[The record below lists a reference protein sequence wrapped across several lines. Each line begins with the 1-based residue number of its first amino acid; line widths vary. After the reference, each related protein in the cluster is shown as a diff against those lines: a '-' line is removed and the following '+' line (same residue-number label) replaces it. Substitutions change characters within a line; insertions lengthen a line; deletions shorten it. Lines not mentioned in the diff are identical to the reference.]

1 MSESKY
7 TKYDKKYSEM
17 LTALDLLPVFYEYDK
32 EDLKTLSDVYL
43 SLDNPKAFINFI
55 ILFSGKNITIPTFDD
70 VEITLKLIMA
80 HDEFSKNT
88 PQMFY
93 SQNIINKA
101 FNKYSIPKTR
111 DNINKFKR
119 IDSFLNIK

>member
-1 MSESKY
+1 MSELKY
-7 TKYDKKYSEM
+7 TKYDKKHSEM

-32 EDLKTLSDVYL
+32 EDLKTLSDIYL
-43 SLDNPKAFINFI
+43 SIDNPKAFINFI
-55 ILFSGKNITIPTFDD
+55 ILFSGKSITIPNFDD
-70 VEITLKLIMA
+70 VETTLKLIMA
-80 HDEFSKNT
+80 YDEFIKNT
-88 PQMFY
+88 SQVFY

-119 IDSFLNIK
+119 IDSFLNRK

>member
-7 TKYDKKYSEM
+7 TKYNKKYSEM
-17 LTALDLLPVFYEYDK
+17 LTALDLLPVFYEYDL
-32 EDLKTLSDVYL
+32 EALKTLSDVYL

-55 ILFSGKNITIPTFDD
+55 ILFSGKNITIPNFDD

-80 HDEFSKNT
+80 YDEFIKNT

-119 IDSFLNIK
+119 IDSFLNRK

>member
-55 ILFSGKNITIPTFDD
+55 ILFSGKNITIPNFDD

-80 HDEFSKNT
+80 YDEFIKNT
-88 PQMFY
+88 SQVFY
-93 SQNIINKA
+93 NQNIINKA

-111 DNINKFKR
+111 ENINKFKR
-119 IDSFLNIK
+119 IDSFLNRK

>member
-55 ILFSGKNITIPTFDD
+55 ILFSGKNITIPNFDD

-80 HDEFSKNT
+80 YDEFIKNT

-101 FNKYSIPKTR
+101 FNKYSIPKTKS
-111 DNINKFKR
+111 NINKFKR
-119 IDSFLNIK
+119 IDSFLNRK

>member
-55 ILFSGKNITIPTFDD
+55 ILFRVKNITIQNFDD

-80 HDEFSKNT
+80 YDEFIKNT

-101 FNKYSIPKTR
+101 FNKYNIPKTKS
-111 DNINKFKR
+111 NINKFKR
-119 IDSFLNIK
+119 IDSFLNRK

>member
-32 EDLKTLSDVYL
+32 EDLNTLSDVYL
-43 SLDNPKAFINFI
+43 SLYNPKSVINFI
-55 ILFSGKNITIPTFDD
+55 ILFSGKNITIPNFDD
-70 VEITLKLIMA
+70 GEITLKLIMA
-80 HDEFSKNT
+80 YDEFIKNT

-119 IDSFLNIK
+119 IDSFLNRK

>member
-55 ILFSGKNITIPTFDD
+55 ILFSGKNITIPNFDD

-80 HDEFSKNT
+80 YDEFIKNT

-93 SQNIINKA
+93 GQNIINKA

-119 IDSFLNIK
+119 IDSFLNRK

>member
-55 ILFSGKNITIPTFDD
+55 ILFSVKNITIPNFDD

-80 HDEFSKNT
+80 YDEFIKNT

-101 FNKYSIPKTR
+101 FNKYSIPKTKS
-111 DNINKFKR
+111 NINKFKR
-119 IDSFLNIK
+119 IDSFLNRK

>member
-1 MSESKY
+1 MSKSKY

-55 ILFSGKNITIPTFDD
+55 ILFSGKNVTIPNFDD
-70 VEITLKLIMA
+70 IEITLKLIMA
-80 HDEFSKNT
+80 YDEFIKNT
-88 PQMFY
+88 SQIFY

-119 IDSFLNIK
+119 IDSFLNRK

>member
-7 TKYDKKYSEM
+7 TKYDKKHSEM

-32 EDLKTLSDVYL
+32 EDLKTLSYIYL
-43 SLDNPKAFINFI
+43 SINNPKAFINFI
-55 ILFSGKNITIPTFDD
+55 ILFSGKSITIPNFDD
-70 VEITLKLIMA
+70 VETTLKLVMA
-80 HDEFSKNT
+80 YDEFIKNT
-88 PQMFY
+88 SQVFY

-119 IDSFLNIK
+119 IDSFLNRK

>member
-55 ILFSGKNITIPTFDD
+55 ILFSGKNITIPNFDD
-70 VEITLKLIMA
+70 VEITLKLVMA
-80 HDEFSKNT
+80 YDEFIKNT
-88 PQMFY
+88 SQVFY
-93 SQNIINKA
+93 NQNIINKA

-111 DNINKFKR
+111 ENINKFKR
-119 IDSFLNIK
+119 IDSFLNRK

>member
-7 TKYDKKYSEM
+7 TKYDKKHSEM

-32 EDLKTLSDVYL
+32 EDLKTLSDIYL
-43 SLDNPKAFINFI
+43 SINNPKAFINFI
-55 ILFSGKNITIPTFDD
+55 ILFSGKSITIPNFDD
-70 VEITLKLIMA
+70 VETTLKLVMA
-80 HDEFSKNT
+80 YDEFIKNT
-88 PQMFY
+88 SQIFY

-119 IDSFLNIK
+119 IDSFLNRK

>member
-55 ILFSGKNITIPTFDD
+55 ILFSGKNIIIPNFDD
-70 VEITLKLIMA
+70 VEITLKLVMA
-80 HDEFSKNT
+80 YDEFIKNT
-88 PQMFY
+88 SQVFY

-111 DNINKFKR
+111 ENINKFKR
-119 IDSFLNIK
+119 IDSFLNRK

>member
-1 MSESKY
+1 MSKSKY

-55 ILFSGKNITIPTFDD
+55 ILFSGKNITIPNFDD

-80 HDEFSKNT
+80 YDEFIKNT
-88 PQMFY
+88 PQIFY

-119 IDSFLNIK
+119 IDSFLNRK

>member
-55 ILFSGKNITIPTFDD
+55 ILFSGKNITIPNFDD

-80 HDEFSKNT
+80 YDEFIKNT

-119 IDSFLNIK
+119 IDSFLNRK

>member
-55 ILFSGKNITIPTFDD
+55 IIS
-70 VEITLKLIMA
+70 
-80 HDEFSKNT
+80 
-88 PQMFY
+88 
-93 SQNIINKA
+93 
-101 FNKYSIPKTR
+101 
-111 DNINKFKR
+111 
-119 IDSFLNIK
+119 

>member
-55 ILFSGKNITIPTFDD
+55 ILFSGKNITIPNFND

-80 HDEFSKNT
+80 YDEFIKNT

-119 IDSFLNIK
+119 IDSFLNRK

>member
-80 HDEFSKNT
+80 DDEFSKNT

>member
-7 TKYDKKYSEM
+7 TKYDKKHSEM

-32 EDLKTLSDVYL
+32 EDLKTLSDIYL
-43 SLDNPKAFINFI
+43 SIDNPKAFINLI
-55 ILFSGKNITIPTFDD
+55 ILFSGKSITIPNFDD
-70 VEITLKLIMA
+70 VETTLKLVMA
-80 HDEFSKNT
+80 YDEFIKNT
-88 PQMFY
+88 SQVFY

-119 IDSFLNIK
+119 IDSFLNRK

>member
-55 ILFSGKNITIPTFDD
+55 ILFSGKNITIPNFDD

-80 HDEFSKNT
+80 YDEFIKNT

-101 FNKYSIPKTR
+101 FNKYNIPKTKS
-111 DNINKFKR
+111 NINKFKL
-119 IDSFLNIK
+119 IDSFLNRK

>member
-1 MSESKY
+1 MSKSKY

-55 ILFSGKNITIPTFDD
+55 ILFSGKNVTIPNFDD

-80 HDEFSKNT
+80 YDEFIKNT
-88 PQMFY
+88 SQIFY

-119 IDSFLNIK
+119 IDSFLNRK

>member
-1 MSESKY
+1 MSKSKY

-32 EDLKTLSDVYL
+32 EELKTLSDVYL

-55 ILFSGKNITIPTFDD
+55 ILFSGKNITIPNFDD

-80 HDEFSKNT
+80 YDEFIKNT
-88 PQMFY
+88 SQIFY

-119 IDSFLNIK
+119 IDSFLNRK

>member
-1 MSESKY
+1 MSKSKY

-32 EDLKTLSDVYL
+32 EELKTLSDVYL

-55 ILFSGKNITIPTFDD
+55 ILFSGKNITIPNFDD

-80 HDEFSKNT
+80 YDEFIKNT

-119 IDSFLNIK
+119 IDSFLNRK